1 MKSITNLMKGTHRD
15 RRKLNQDNTEKK
27 KALIDMH
34 ITRTN
39 FKTDKPKITNKK
51 KKIRNKKSNLKKT
64 ENTKFQYKIPN
75 ISITFNT
82 LILKISFKINKTFF
96 SPI

>member
-51 KKIRNKKSNLKKT
+51 KTRNKKSNLKKNRKHQIPIQ
-64 ENTKFQYKIPN
+64 NTKY
-75 ISITFNT
+75 FNY
-82 LILKISFKINKTFF
+82 I
-96 SPI
+96 

>member
-51 KKIRNKKSNLKKT
+51 KKNKKQKIKPKKNRKHQIPIQ
-64 ENTKFQYKIPN
+64 NTKY
-75 ISITFNT
+75 FNY
-82 LILKISFKINKTFF
+82 I
-96 SPI
+96 

>member
-51 KKIRNKKSNLKKT
+51 KTRNKKSNLKKKQKT
-64 ENTKFQYKIPN
+64 PNSNTKYQIFQLH
-75 ISITFNT
+75 
-82 LILKISFKINKTFF
+82 LIH
-96 SPI
+96 